1 MRNASSVKPVPGK
14 LYRSITSAV
23 LDAGRPELRRAAFSL
38 TFSRRLTEPKL
49 MSRAC
54 LATCSA
60 SLLVNGRSHA
70 RDLGKG
76 HQLEVLSDAHYPQ
89 RGKRTV
95 MANRQRAVGFLLGRK
110 DIAQYR
116 CQPVR

>member
-38 TFSRRLTEPKL
+38 TFFPQAHRAEVDV
-49 MSRAC
+49 AC
-54 LATCSA
+54 LLGH
-60 SLLVNGRSHA
+60 LLGEPLGQRQIP
-70 RDLGKG
+70 RQDLGKG